1 MLLPKFYMYS
11 RLGIR
16 GDRSRVVQP
25 WKTLGKVKEMR
36 KRTPSLCTQRAFPFL
51 HPLIFEN
58 CVANQFIPQI
68 QAVAPNPT
76 LFRPRPFII
85 QRPMQ

>member
-1 MLLPKFYMYS
+1 MENV
-11 RLGIR
+11 GEGE
-16 GDRSRVVQP
+16 GDEETDAIS
-25 WKTLGKVKEMR
+25 MHAA
-36 KRTPSLCTQRAFPFL
+36 SISFL

-58 CVANQFIPQI
+58 CVANQFTPQII